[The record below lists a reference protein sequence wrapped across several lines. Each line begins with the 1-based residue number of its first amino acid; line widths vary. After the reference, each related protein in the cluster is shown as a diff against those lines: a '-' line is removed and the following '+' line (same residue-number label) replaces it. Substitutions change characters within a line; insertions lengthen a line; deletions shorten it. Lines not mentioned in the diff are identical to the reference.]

1 MSKSTKDLP
10 VLQQYVAHS
19 QPGSE
24 AAEVFDQGAIKGT
37 CSLIALGC
45 PKNLVDGEHMLGLLE
60 ADGYRLVT
68 DPERADIVVVN
79 TCGFLRASREESF
92 SVIEDVLKLKRRGK
106 IAGVIV
112 AGCLAERDREA
123 LLERF
128 PNVDQ
133 VVGLFAREQIVQAAD
148 RILGGIREQRTLFQP
163 ASVVPMNDA
172 RRLRVTPS
180 HLAYLKISE
189 GCDRLCT
196 FCTIPRIRGRHVT
209 KPLEDVVAEARTLA
223 ADGVRELII
232 VAQDSTYYGI
242 DLYGKPR
249 LAELLRQLRQI
260 EELRWIRLMY
270 LYPMYFTDEL
280 IEVVAEGGKILPY
293 LDMPLQHINDRVL
306 RRMKRRVGRAETEVL
321 LDRLRSA
328 IKNLVL
334 RTTMIVGF
342 PGETERDFEELAAF
356 VREQRF
362 ERLGVFEFS
371 REPGTPA
378 DRMKEHLPPRVIR
391 DWRERLMELQQ
402 KITFQWSRNQVGRRL
417 TVLLDQPVKD
427 QNDVWI
433 GRSYAD
439 APEID
444 GVVYVTGAGLR
455 SGQFVE
461 CEIVA
466 AEGYDLVAAPL
477 EQDAT
482 SLERK

>member
-1 MSKSTKDLP
+1 MSESPDSLPILQQPPRSDASKSSDDT
-10 VLQQYVAHS
+10 
-19 QPGSE
+19 
-24 AAEVFDQGAIKGT
+24 AIKGT

-68 DPERADIVVVN
+68 EPDRADVVIIN
-79 TCGFLRASREESF
+79 TCGFLQAARQESF
-92 SVIEDVLKLKRRGK
+92 SVIEDMLKLKRRGR
-106 IAGVIV
+106 ISGVVV
-112 AGCLAERDREA
+112 AGCLAERDRET
-123 LLERF
+123 LLKRYPE
-128 PNVDQ
+128 VDQ
-133 VVGLFAREQIVQAAD
+133 VVGLFAREEIVRAAD

-172 RRLRVTPS
+172 RRFRVTPR

-196 FCTIPRIRGRHVT
+196 FCTIPHIRGRHVT
-209 KPLEDVVAEARTLA
+209 KPLEDVVEEARILA
-223 ADGVRELII
+223 ADGVRELIV
-232 VAQDSTYYGI
+232 VAQDTTYYGL
-242 DLYGKPR
+242 DLYGRPM

-260 EELRWIRLMY
+260 EEIRWIRLMY

-280 IEVVAEGGKILPY
+280 IEVLAEGGKILPY
-293 LDMPLQHINDRVL
+293 LDLPLQHINDRIL

-328 IKNLVL
+328 VKNLVL

-342 PGETERDFEELAAF
+342 PGETEREFEELTEF

-362 ERLGVFEFS
+362 ERMGVFEFS

-378 DRMKEHLPPRVIR
+378 DRMKEHLPRRVIQERR
-391 DWRERLMELQQ
+391 DRLMAVQQ
-402 KITFQWSRNQVGRRL
+402 KITYQWSRNQVGRRL
-417 TVLLDQPVKD
+417 TVLLDQPVPE
-427 QNDVWI
+427 QENVWL

-444 GVVYVTGAGLR
+444 GAVYVTGEGLR
-455 SGQFVE
+455 PGQFVE

-466 AEGYDLVAAPL
+466 AEGYDLAAAPI
-477 EQDAT
+477 EEAAV
-482 SLERK
+482 SEK